1 MGCRAFMAIP
11 AAGGGFFVSAWILM
25 IFTGIVA
32 TDLGI
37 TPISYVTSMVA
48 TVGLWLAIAPVV
60 GAIARGQVTPFG
72 SR

>member
-11 AAGGGFFVSAWILM
+11 AAGGGFFISAWVLM
-25 IFTGIVA
+25 IFAGIVA
-32 TDLGI
+32 DDLGI
-37 TPISYVTSMVA
+37 TPIGYVTSMVA
-48 TVGLWLAIAPVV
+48 TLGLWLAVAPVA

>member
-32 TDLGI
+32 ADLGVR
-37 TPISYVTSMVA
+37 PISYVTSMVA

>member
-11 AAGGGFFVSAWILM
+11 AAGGGFFLSAWFLM

-32 TDLGI
+32 GDLGV
-37 TPISYVTSMVA
+37 TPISYVTSMVV
-48 TVGLWLAIAPVV
+48 TIGLWLVIAPVV
-60 GAIARGQVTPFG
+60 GAIARGHVTPFR